1 MFRYLS
7 VNETFVNV
15 LLSKNALNLFY
26 VDISMLY
33 ALSSPM
39 RSVKK
44 VIFLS
49 RTCEGKKHDRKI
61 CNVRTMIFRIKGFS
75 GFLLDLTDS

>member
-26 VDISMLY
+26 ADISMLY

-49 RTCEGKKHDRKI
+49 RTCEGKSMTEKSA
-61 CNVRTMIFRIKGFS
+61 MS
-75 GFLLDLTDS
+75 EP